1 MFKYFPDNYKWSL
14 AAGLLFNS
22 IAAGG
27 AEIGEIHL
35 AGQRLL
41 DASRR
46 DDTDAWLREWT
57 ALATRIEAL
66 AADALRR
73 GDAVNARETYLRA
86 CSYYQAADRL
96 SPHTDPRKIPAYVN
110 SLRCFEAAR
119 PLMAPA
125 GERVE
130 IPYADT
136 ALPAYYFPPARRERE
151 RTPVVVFFDGLDV
164 TKEICYF
171 LAGRQMLEHGLGCL
185 LVDGPGNGESLRL
198 RKLPL
203 RYDWE
208 VPAGAAIDY
217 LETRPDVDAA
227 RVGILALSLGGYYV
241 PRAAAMEP
249 RFRAAVAWGAQW
261 DYHRIWLGRRQLAVN
276 SPVSVNQE
284 HVQWVL
290 GVDSFDAALAK
301 LENFKLEGVAQRITC
316 PFLVVHGARDQQIPL
331 SDAQALYAAAASADK
346 RLVVLDEEDMGDQH
360 CQIDNIRMAH
370 YHILGWLR
378 EKLAEH

>member
-14 AAGLLFNS
+14 AAGLIFNS
-22 IAAGG
+22 IPAGG
-27 AEIGEIHL
+27 GDVGEVHL
-35 AGQRLL
+35 VGQRLME
-41 DASRR
+41 ASRR
-46 DDTDAWLREWT
+46 DDTDAWFREWY
-57 ALATRIEAL
+57 ALAERLEAM

-73 GDAVNARETYLRA
+73 GDLVNARETYLRA
-86 CSYYQAADRL
+86 CHYYQAADRL
-96 SPHTDPRKIPAYVN
+96 APHTDPRKVSAYQD

-119 PLMAPA
+119 LLLAPA

-130 IPYADT
+130 IPYEDT
-136 ALPAYYFPPARRERE
+136 ALPAYYFQPARRECE
-151 RTPVVVFFDGLDV
+151 RAPVVVFFDGLDV

-198 RKLPL
+198 RNLPL

-208 VPAGAAIDY
+208 VPAGAALDY
-217 LETRPDVDAA
+217 LETRRDVDPG
-227 RVGILALSLGGYYV
+227 RVGILALSLGGYYA

-249 RFRAAVAWGAQW
+249 RFAAAVAWGAQW
-261 DYHRIWLGRRQLAVN
+261 DYHRVWLGRRQLAVN

-284 HVQWVL
+284 HLMWVL

-301 LENFKLEGVAQRITC
+301 LEQFKLDGVAQRITC

-331 SDAQALYAAAASADK
+331 SDAQALYEAAASADK
-346 RLVVLDEEDMGDQH
+346 TLVVLDEEDLGDQH
-360 CQIDNIRMAH
+360 CQIDNIHMAH

-378 EKLAEH
+378 EKLVT